1 MNKLVQGVKAALAEA
16 ELLRTIFWNYSIIQ
30 SPKANSSVPSRVL
43 KDAFHLMDMLSLS
56 KRYGVYKEF
65 FHRFKEA
72 LLVTIRLN
80 FF

>member
-56 KRYGVYKEF
+56 KDMVCIKSSFIVLKKLY
-65 FHRFKEA
+65 
-72 LLVTIRLN
+72 
-80 FF
+80 